1 VTAQNAMG
9 PQMHSEA
16 LRRLSPLERL
26 FDAIDQTNGFNFS
39 IAVTFRGNVA
49 HSGWVA
55 AFAQVQQRHP
65 FLRAS
70 LNRDDLQAP
79 YVQRSESSLIPLTFE
94 RRTSSTQWQSVMEAQ
109 GEEPFAASAAPLVRV
124 NILEDDRG
132 CDLIVTAHHAI
143 LDGMGA
149 LLLIRDVLAVLSGE
163 RLAPLAMPLAAEDRI
178 EEARSSAP
186 PQSIMD
192 PQAAEAWQQFLAT
205 RPPRSFER
213 HAGTRRPIISSL
225 RLSPEE
231 TSQLLRSAR
240 KQQTTLGAVLL
251 TALTA
256 AVRELNASLTKSD
269 IRFSIP
275 VDARPY
281 LKNDDDFVLSIS
293 LPQGVCL
300 YPGTDFWENARTL
313 RLQLTAF
320 QSLDGIEAYF
330 GAIRVAMDQNL
341 DATTLIDVVAKHHG
355 VDITL
360 TNMKHVTFPMII
372 DGMTVEAV
380 WGPSVS
386 SCIAGC
392 LVLGSATFNGA
403 LHLVYTTYT
412 PLPELL
418 GKLQE
423 ILRKACSDA

>member
-1 VTAQNAMG
+1 VTAQNATG
-9 PQMHSEA
+9 PQVHSEL

-49 HSGWVA
+49 QSGWAA

-79 YVQRSESSLIPLTFE
+79 YLQRSESSLIPLTFE
-94 RRTSSTQWQSVMEAQ
+94 RRTSPTQWQNVMEAQ
-109 GEEPFAASAAPLVRV
+109 SEEPFAASAVPLMRV
-124 NILEDDRG
+124 NILEDDHG
-132 CDLIVTAHHAI
+132 CDLIITAHHAI

-149 LLLIRDVLAVLSGE
+149 IRLIRDVLAVLSGE
-163 RLAPLAMPLAAEDRI
+163 QLAPLAMPLAAEDRVQQ
-178 EEARSSAP
+178 ARSSAP
-186 PQSIMD
+186 PQSTVD
-192 PQAAEAWQQFLAT
+192 TQAANAWQQFLAT

-256 AVRELNASLTKSD
+256 AVRELNASLTTSD

-275 VDARPY
+275 LDARPY

-320 QSLDGIEAYF
+320 QSLDAIEAYF
-330 GAIRVAMDQNL
+330 GAIKVAMDQNL

-360 TNMKHVTFPMII
+360 TNLKNVTFPAIL
-372 DGMTVEAV
+372 GGLTVEAV

-386 SCIAGC
+386 SCIAGG
-392 LVLGSATFNGA
+392 LVLGAATFNGA

-423 ILRKACSDA
+423 ILRNAPSDA